1 MYIRTAIIR
10 FPASRVLSMAGP
22 QSRMLSYQGESAV
35 RKLQEV
41 MEAYRV
47 AK

>member
-1 MYIRTAIIR
+1 MYLRTAILR
-10 FPASRVLSMAGP
+10 FAPSRVPSMAGP
-22 QSRMLSYQGESAV
+22 QSRMLSYQGQSAV

-41 MEAYRV
+41 MEAYRI